1 LGGSGHNRLLKIIH
15 IDPERNWGGG
25 EAQVFGLLTHLAA
38 KGHQNVLLGHPEGR
52 IYEAVK
58 KLNIKTRPL
67 IVRNDFDPL
76 AALRLSRIIRE
87 ERCDLI
93 HLHTKRAHAL
103 ALWLRRRETTPKIV
117 VTRRMDYPVAKG
129 WYTNQ
134 LYNSKVD
141 GVIAISR
148 SIVSILSE
156 GGVDS
161 KKITLIHSGVDAR
174 RFERV
179 AVRVKTDSDSA
190 VVGMAGIME
199 ERKGHRSLLEAARLL
214 KDRGQRIRYLLAGD
228 GSLKPEL
235 QTRAATLGLKDQVSF
250 PGFISNIAEFLGAID
265 LFVMPSL
272 FEGLSVA
279 VLEAMAA
286 GKPVVATNVG
296 GLAESGIDSITG
308 FLVPPQDPRALA
320 DAIEKLIAE
329 KSLARR
335 MGARGAERV
344 REHFTL
350 EKMAE
355 KNEAYYFTLIHE
367 DR

>member
-15 IDPERNWGGG
+15 IDPEKNWGGG
-25 EAQVFGLLTHLAA
+25 EAQVFGLLTYLAA

-52 IYEAVK
+52 LYEAVR
-58 KLNIKTRPL
+58 KLDIKTRPL

-76 AALRLSRIIRE
+76 AALRLGRIIRD
-87 ERCDLI
+87 ERSDLI

-103 ALWLRRRETTPKIV
+103 ALWLRRRERTPRIV

-129 WYTNQ
+129 WYTGQ

-148 SIVSILSE
+148 SIASILSAA
-156 GGVDS
+156 GVDS
-161 KKITLIHSGVDAR
+161 KKITLIHSGVDAG
-174 RFERV
+174 RFEPV
-179 AVRVKTDSDSA
+179 AVSAKTASDSA
-190 VVGMAGIME
+190 VVGMAAIME
-199 ERKGHRSLLEAARLL
+199 ERKGHRYLLEAARLL
-214 KDRGQRIRYLLAGD
+214 KDRGRRIRYLLAGN

-235 QTRAATLGLKDQVSF
+235 EARVATLGLKDDVRF
-250 PGFISNIAEFLGAID
+250 PGFVSDISKFLETID

-272 FEGLSVA
+272 FEGLGVA

-296 GLAESGIDSITG
+296 GLAESVVDSVTG
-308 FLVPPQDPRALA
+308 FLVPPQDPRPLA
-320 DAIEKLIAE
+320 DAMEKLVSE
-329 KSLARR
+329 RSLACA

-355 KNEAYYFTLIHE
+355 KNEAYYYTLIHE
-367 DR
+367 NR